1 MAMKGKDP
9 AFLFYSSDFYEGTRT
24 MLPEERA
31 CFIDLMIYQHQRG
44 IIPNDLKRVLLY
56 CNGVDE
62 ATLKATLEA
71 KFKQTDEGWINERL
85 QKVID
90 ERETYSEKQS
100 INGAIGQFW
109 KKAKAILSK
118 KDFDNLKVALSDKRN
133 DEILNLIKNKEINK
147 ATLEALLEALLK
159 HYRDRDRNINK
170 DIIKEGVKGEE
181 TKIINLDKIQISED
195 LKPILIEWLEYK
207 KSRKETY
214 KSEKSL
220 QALANELTRLSN
232 NDKTIARAIIQKSMA
247 NNWAGIFALKA
258 EIKQDSRAGYK
269 QQDKWSD

>member
-1 MAMKGKDP
+1 MKGKDP
-9 AFLFYSSDFYEGTRT
+9 AFLFYSTDFYEGTRT

-31 CFIDLMIYQHQRG
+31 CFLDLMIYQHQRG
-44 IIPNDLKRVLLY
+44 YIPNDIKRVLLY
-56 CNGVDE
+56 CNGIDE

-71 KFKQTDEGWINERL
+71 KFKLTYKGWINERL
-85 QKVID
+85 QMVIE
-90 ERETYSEKQS
+90 EREAYSEKQS
-100 INGAIGQFW
+100 INGIVGQFW
-109 KKAKAILSK
+109 KKAKGILSK
-118 KDFDNLKVALSDKRN
+118 KDFDNLKDSLSN
-133 DEILNLIKNKEINK
+133 QSNNYIWELIKDKEINK
-147 ATLEALLEALLK
+147 ATLEAMLEASLK
-159 HYRDRDRNINK
+159 HYRNRDRDINK
-170 DIIKEGVKGEE
+170 DLIKEGVKGEE
-181 TKIINLDKIQISED
+181 TKIVILDKIQISED

-232 NDKTIARAIIQKSMA
+232 NDQTIAKAIIQKSMA

-269 QQDKWSD
+269 QEEKWND

>member
-1 MAMKGKDP
+1 MKGKDP
-9 AFLFYSSDFYEGTRT
+9 AFLFYSADFYEGTRT

-44 IIPNDLKRVLLY
+44 VIPNDLKRVLLY

-71 KFKQTDEGWINERL
+71 KFKLTAEGWINERL

-90 ERETYSEKQS
+90 DREAYSEKQS
-100 INGAIGQFW
+100 INGIIGQFW

-118 KDFDNLKVALSDKRN
+118 KDFDNLKVMLSDKRN
-133 DEILNLIKNKEINK
+133 DEIMELIKNKEINK
-147 ATLEALLEALLK
+147 ATLEAMLEALLK
-159 HYRDRDRNINK
+159 HYRNRDRDINK
-170 DIIKEGVKGEE
+170 DLIKEGVKGEE
-181 TKIINLDKIQISED
+181 VKIINLDKIQISED
-195 LKPILIEWLEYK
+195 LKPILVEWLEYK
-207 KSRKETY
+207 KSRKEAY

-220 QALANELTRLSN
+220 QALANELTKLSN
-232 NDKTIARAIIQKSMA
+232 NDQATAKAIIQKSMA

-258 EIKQDSRAGYK
+258 EPKQDSRAGYK
-269 QQDKWSD
+269 QQDKWND

>member
-1 MAMKGKDP
+1 MKGKDP

-44 IIPNDLKRVLLY
+44 VIPNDLKRVLLY
-56 CNGVDE
+56 CNGIDE

-71 KFKQTDEGWINERL
+71 KFKLTAEGWINERL

-90 ERETYSEKQS
+90 DRENYSEKQS

-118 KDFDNLKVALSDKRN
+118 KDYDNLKVMLSDKRN
-133 DEILNLIKNKEINK
+133 DEIITLIKNKEINK
-147 ATLEALLEALLK
+147 ATLEAMLEASLK
-159 HYRDRDRNINK
+159 HYRNRDRDINK
-170 DIIKEGVKGEE
+170 DLIKEGVKGE
-181 TKIINLDKIQISED
+181 KNINLDKIEISED

-232 NDKTIARAIIQKSMA
+232 NDQTTARAIIQKSMA

-258 EIKQDSRAGYK
+258 EIKQDSRQGYK
-269 QQDKWSD
+269 QEEKWND